1 MTGGQHLSGDARVSA
16 FLRLVRFTKTIA
28 LISALW
34 TIVCSVLLVG
44 SQVTFWLRDG
54 LWNSYPLAAI
64 IKGDREIT
72 YSTASYTERGIV
84 DWILETPTIVP
95 LVIAATL
102 LLALYSWLATIEKQN
117 SPIGR

>member
-1 MTGGQHLSGDARVSA
+1 VSA
-16 FLRLVRFTKTIA
+16 FLRLVRLTKTIA

-34 TIVCSVLLVG
+34 TILCSVLLVG

-72 YSTASYTERGIV
+72 YTTSSYTDKGFV
-84 DWILETPTIVP
+84 DWFLDIPAIVP
-95 LVIAATL
+95 LLIAATV
-102 LLALYSWLATIEKQN
+102 LLALYSWLAGIEQQ
-117 SPIGR
+117 SSAGGR